1 MDANRRSAPGF
12 LAALGGAVCGYIA
25 GVFIAFLFLWPFA
38 IASSTALAVGSADG
52 YRGLGGLVLAALLL
66 ALAQIAV
73 TAWVTQQAA
82 SLLGD
87 APVRFRRAL
96 GAVFLGYLTNL
107 FLGSAVGDVAS
118 LPIVGGAWVGLAVV
132 AFVVSSGR
140 AVPATSGYAT

>member
-1 MDANRRSAPGF
+1 
-12 LAALGGAVCGYIA
+12 
-25 GVFIAFLFLWPFA
+25 

-52 YRGLGGLVLAALLL
+52 YRGLGGLILAAFLL
-66 ALAQIAV
+66 ALAQVAI
-73 TAWVTQQAA
+73 TAWGTQQAA
-82 SLLGD
+82 SPPRE

-107 FLGSAVGDVAS
+107 LLGAAVADVAA
-118 LPIVGGAWVGLAVV
+118 LPLVGGAWVGLVVV

>member
-107 FLGSAVGDVAS
+107 CLGSAVGDVAS